1 MAKKNPDER
10 KKRHISTLVTQI
22 GRKPEDQF
30 GFINP
35 PTYRGSTVLFP
46 DVATLESL
54 NQPYTYG
61 TKGTPTVRSLEEAW
75 STLAG
80 AEDSVTVPS
89 GLAAICLAVMTAT
102 QAGDHILITDSV
114 YQPTRNFCDNILAK
128 FGVLIE
134 YYDPHLSDQIFHLFR
149 EQTTAIIVESPGS
162 QSMEIQDVPAISKAA
177 HEKGICVILDNTW
190 ATPIFF
196 PPHDQGA
203 DLVIEAG
210 TKYLSGHSDLL
221 IGLVSANKKWAKRLR
236 TTFNAFAIG
245 AGPDECSLA
254 LRGLRTMALRLNAQQ
269 KSALEIAD
277 WLSKQ
282 EQVESVLHP
291 ALVTHPDHNLW
302 KRDFLGSSGVF
313 SIILNERYRKY
324 IAEFLDK
331 LELFGI
337 GFSWGGYES
346 LVLPFDCK
354 AYRTATRWDPPGPCL
369 RFSIGLEDVNDLK
382 EDLTIGL
389 MRLSL

>member
-75 STLAG
+75 SILAG

-128 FGVLIE
+128 FGVMIE

-149 EQTTAIIVESPGS
+149 QQTTAIIVESPGS

-196 PPHDQGA
+196 PPHDRGA

-389 MRLSL
+389 MRLS

>member
-1 MAKKNPDER
+1 MAKKHPDEL

-46 DVATLESL
+46 NVAALQSL

-75 STLAG
+75 SILAG
-80 AEDSVTVPS
+80 AEDTVTVPS
-89 GLAAICLAVMTAT
+89 GLAAICLAAMTAT
-102 QAGDHILITDSV
+102 QAGDHILISDSV
-114 YQPTRNFCDNILAK
+114 YQPTRSFCDNILAK

-177 HEKGICVILDNTW
+177 HQKGICVILDNTW

-196 PPHDQGA
+196 PPHDRGG

-236 TTFNAFAIG
+236 STFNAFAIG

-269 KSALEIAD
+269 KSAFEIAD

-291 ALVTHPDHNLW
+291 ALASHPDHRLW

-324 IAEFLDK
+324 IAEFLDN

-346 LVLPFDCK
+346 LVLPFDCT
-354 AYRTATRWDPPGPCL
+354 AYRTATRWNPPGPCL

-382 EDLTIGL
+382 EDLTMGL
-389 MRLSL
+389 MRLS

>member
-1 MAKKNPDER
+1 
-10 KKRHISTLVTQI
+10 
-22 GRKPEDQF
+22 
-30 GFINP
+30 
-35 PTYRGSTVLFP
+35 
-46 DVATLESL
+46 
-54 NQPYTYG
+54 
-61 TKGTPTVRSLEEAW
+61 
-75 STLAG
+75 
-80 AEDSVTVPS
+80 
-89 GLAAICLAVMTAT
+89 
-102 QAGDHILITDSV
+102 
-114 YQPTRNFCDNILAK
+114 
-128 FGVLIE
+128 
-134 YYDPHLSDQIFHLFR
+134 
-149 EQTTAIIVESPGS
+149 
-162 QSMEIQDVPAISKAA
+162 MEIQDVPAISKAA

-196 PPHDQGA
+196 PPHDRGA

-291 ALVTHPDHNLW
+291 ALISHPDHNLW

-346 LVLPFDCK
+346 LVLPFDCN

-369 RFSIGLEDVNDLK
+369 RFSIGIEDVNDLK

-389 MRLSL
+389 MRLS

>member
-1 MAKKNPDER
+1 MAKKHPDER

-35 PTYRGSTVLFP
+35 PIYRGSTVLFP

-61 TKGTPTVRSLEEAW
+61 TKGTPTVRLLEEAW
-75 STLAG
+75 SILAG

-102 QAGDHILITDSV
+102 QAGDHILISDSV
-114 YQPTRNFCDNILAK
+114 YQPTRHFCDKILAK

-134 YYDPHLSDQIFHLFR
+134 YYDPHLSDQISHLFR
-149 EQTTAIIVESPGS
+149 ERTTAIIVESPGS

-177 HEKGICVILDNTW
+177 REKGICVILDNTW

-196 PPHDQGA
+196 PPHDRGA

-221 IGLVSANKKWAKRLR
+221 IGLVSANKEWAKRLR

-254 LRGLRTMALRLNAQQ
+254 LRGLRTMAVRLNAQQ

-291 ALVTHPDHNLW
+291 ALVSHPDYKLW

-337 GFSWGGYES
+337 GFSWGGFES

-354 AYRTATRWDPPGPCL
+354 EYRTATRWNPPGPCL

-382 EDLTIGL
+382 EDLTTGL
-389 MRLSL
+389 MRLS

>member
-1 MAKKNPDER
+1 MAKKHPDER

-35 PTYRGSTVLFP
+35 PIYRGSTVLFP

-61 TKGTPTVRSLEEAW
+61 TKGTPTVRLLEEAW
-75 STLAG
+75 SILAG

-102 QAGDHILITDSV
+102 QAGDHILISDSV
-114 YQPTRNFCDNILAK
+114 YQPTRHFCDKILAK

-134 YYDPHLSDQIFHLFR
+134 YYDPHLSDQISHLFR
-149 EQTTAIIVESPGS
+149 ERTTAIIVESPGS

-177 HEKGICVILDNTW
+177 REKGICVILDNTW

-196 PPHDQGA
+196 PPHDRGA

-254 LRGLRTMALRLNAQQ
+254 LRGLRTMAVRLNAQQ

-291 ALVTHPDHNLW
+291 ALVSHPDYKLW

-337 GFSWGGYES
+337 GFSWGGFES

-354 AYRTATRWDPPGPCL
+354 EYRTATRWNPPGPCL

-382 EDLTIGL
+382 EDLTTGL
-389 MRLSL
+389 MRLS

>member
-75 STLAG
+75 SILAG

-196 PPHDQGA
+196 PPHDRGA

-389 MRLSL
+389 MRLS

>member
-75 STLAG
+75 SILAG

-134 YYDPHLSDQIFHLFR
+134 YYDPHLSDQIFQLFR

-196 PPHDQGA
+196 PPHDRGA

-291 ALVTHPDHNLW
+291 ALVSHPDHNLW

-389 MRLSL
+389 MRLS

>member
-75 STLAG
+75 SILAG

-196 PPHDQGA
+196 PPHDRGA

-291 ALVTHPDHNLW
+291 ALISHPDHNLW

-346 LVLPFDCK
+346 LVLPFDCN

-369 RFSIGLEDVNDLK
+369 RFSIGIEDVNDLK
-382 EDLTIGL
+382 EDLAIGL
-389 MRLSL
+389 MRLS

>member
-196 PPHDQGA
+196 PPHDRGA

-389 MRLSL
+389 MRLS

>member
-75 STLAG
+75 SILAG

-196 PPHDQGA
+196 PPHDRGA

-236 TTFNAFAIG
+236 STFNAFAIG

-269 KSALEIAD
+269 KSAFEIAD

-291 ALVTHPDHNLW
+291 ALASHPDHRLW

-324 IAEFLDK
+324 IAEFLDN

-346 LVLPFDCK
+346 LVLPFDCT
-354 AYRTATRWDPPGPCL
+354 AYRTATRWNPPGPCL

-382 EDLTIGL
+382 EDLTMGL
-389 MRLSL
+389 MRLS

>member
-46 DVATLESL
+46 NVATLESL

-75 STLAG
+75 SILAG

-196 PPHDQGA
+196 PPHDRGA

-291 ALVTHPDHNLW
+291 ALISHPDHNLW

-346 LVLPFDCK
+346 LVLPFDCN

-369 RFSIGLEDVNDLK
+369 RFSIGIEDVNDLK

-389 MRLSL
+389 MRLS

>member
-75 STLAG
+75 SILAG

-196 PPHDQGA
+196 PPHDRGA

-291 ALVTHPDHNLW
+291 ALVSHPDHNLW

-389 MRLSL
+389 MRLS

>member
-1 MAKKNPDER
+1 MAKKKPDER

-22 GRKPEDQF
+22 GRKTEDQF

-196 PPHDQGA
+196 PPHDRGA

-389 MRLSL
+389 MRLS

>member
-10 KKRHISTLVTQI
+10 KKKHISTLVTQI

-46 DVATLESL
+46 NVATLESL

-75 STLAG
+75 SILAG

-196 PPHDQGA
+196 PPHDRGA

-291 ALVTHPDHNLW
+291 ALISHPDHNLW

-346 LVLPFDCK
+346 LVLPFDCN

-369 RFSIGLEDVNDLK
+369 RFSIGIEDVNDL
-382 EDLTIGL
+382 
-389 MRLSL
+389 

>member
-1 MAKKNPDER
+1 MAKKHPDEL

-35 PTYRGSTVLFP
+35 PTYRGSTVLFT

-75 STLAG
+75 SILAG

-196 PPHDQGA
+196 PPHDRGA

-389 MRLSL
+389 MRLS

>member
-75 STLAG
+75 SILAG

-196 PPHDQGA
+196 PPHDRGA

-291 ALVTHPDHNLW
+291 ALISHPDHNLW

-313 SIILNERYRKY
+313 SIILSERYRKY

-346 LVLPFDCK
+346 LVLPFDCN

-369 RFSIGLEDVNDLK
+369 RFSIGIEDVNDLK

-389 MRLSL
+389 MRLS

>member
-46 DVATLESL
+46 NVATLDSL

-75 STLAG
+75 SILAG

-196 PPHDQGA
+196 PPHDRGA

-291 ALVTHPDHNLW
+291 ALISHPDHNLW

-346 LVLPFDCK
+346 LVLPFDCN

-369 RFSIGLEDVNDLK
+369 RFSIGIEDVNDLK
-382 EDLTIGL
+382 EDLAIGL
-389 MRLSL
+389 MRLS

>member
-10 KKRHISTLVTQI
+10 KKKHISTLVTQI

-46 DVATLESL
+46 NVATLESL

-75 STLAG
+75 SILAG

-196 PPHDQGA
+196 PPHDRGA

-291 ALVTHPDHNLW
+291 ALISHPDHNLW

-346 LVLPFDCK
+346 LVLPFDCN

-369 RFSIGLEDVNDLK
+369 RFSIGIEDVNDLK
-382 EDLTIGL
+382 EDLAIGL
-389 MRLSL
+389 MRLS

>member
-1 MAKKNPDER
+1 
-10 KKRHISTLVTQI
+10 
-22 GRKPEDQF
+22 
-30 GFINP
+30 
-35 PTYRGSTVLFP
+35 
-46 DVATLESL
+46 
-54 NQPYTYG
+54 
-61 TKGTPTVRSLEEAW
+61 
-75 STLAG
+75 
-80 AEDSVTVPS
+80 
-89 GLAAICLAVMTAT
+89 MTAT

-196 PPHDQGA
+196 PPHDRGA

>member
-75 STLAG
+75 SILAG

-128 FGVLIE
+128 FGVMIE

-149 EQTTAIIVESPGS
+149 QQTTAIIVESPGS

-196 PPHDQGA
+196 PPHDRGA

-291 ALVTHPDHNLW
+291 ALVSHPDHNLW

-389 MRLSL
+389 MRLS

>member
-1 MAKKNPDER
+1 MAKKHPDEL

-46 DVATLESL
+46 NVAALQSL

-75 STLAG
+75 SILAG
-80 AEDSVTVPS
+80 AEDTVTVPS
-89 GLAAICLAVMTAT
+89 GLAAICLAAMTAT
-102 QAGDHILITDSV
+102 QAGDHILISDSV
-114 YQPTRNFCDNILAK
+114 YQPTRSFCDNILAK

-177 HEKGICVILDNTW
+177 HQKGICVILDNTW

-196 PPHDQGA
+196 PPHDRGG

-236 TTFNAFAIG
+236 SAFNAFAIG

-269 KSALEIAD
+269 KSAFEIAD

-291 ALVTHPDHNLW
+291 ALASHPDHRLW

-324 IAEFLDK
+324 IAEFLDN

-346 LVLPFDCK
+346 LVLPFDCT
-354 AYRTATRWDPPGPCL
+354 AYRTATRWNPPGPCL

-382 EDLTIGL
+382 EDLTMGL
-389 MRLSL
+389 MRLS

>member
-75 STLAG
+75 SILAG

-128 FGVLIE
+128 FGVMIE
-134 YYDPHLSDQIFHLFR
+134 YYDPHLSDQIFYLFR

-196 PPHDQGA
+196 PPHDRGA

-291 ALVTHPDHNLW
+291 ALVSHPDHNLW

-389 MRLSL
+389 MRLS

>member
-10 KKRHISTLVTQI
+10 KKKHISTLVTQI

-46 DVATLESL
+46 NVATLDSL

-75 STLAG
+75 SILAG

-196 PPHDQGA
+196 PPHDRGA

-291 ALVTHPDHNLW
+291 ALISHPDHNLW

-346 LVLPFDCK
+346 LVLPFDCN

-369 RFSIGLEDVNDLK
+369 RFSIGIEDVNDLK
-382 EDLTIGL
+382 EDLAIGL
-389 MRLSL
+389 MRLS

>member
-1 MAKKNPDER
+1 MAKKNSDER

-46 DVATLESL
+46 NVATLESL

-75 STLAG
+75 SILAG

-102 QAGDHILITDSV
+102 QAGDHILSTDSV

-196 PPHDQGA
+196 PPHDRGA

-291 ALVTHPDHNLW
+291 ALISHPDHNLW

-346 LVLPFDCK
+346 LVLPFDCN

-369 RFSIGLEDVNDLK
+369 RFSIGIEDVNDLK
-382 EDLTIGL
+382 EDLAIGL
-389 MRLSL
+389 MRLS

>member
-75 STLAG
+75 SILAG

-196 PPHDQGA
+196 PPHDRGA

-291 ALVTHPDHNLW
+291 ALISHPDHNLW

-346 LVLPFDCK
+346 LVLPFDCN

-369 RFSIGLEDVNDLK
+369 RFSIGIEDVIDLK

-389 MRLSL
+389 MRLS

>member
-10 KKRHISTLVTQI
+10 KKKHISTLVTQI

-46 DVATLESL
+46 NVATLESL

-75 STLAG
+75 SILAG

-196 PPHDQGA
+196 PPHDRGA

-291 ALVTHPDHNLW
+291 ALISHPDHNLW

-346 LVLPFDCK
+346 LVLPFDCN

-369 RFSIGLEDVNDLK
+369 RFSIGIEDVNDLK

-389 MRLSL
+389 MRLS

>member
-1 MAKKNPDER
+1 MAKKKPDER

-22 GRKPEDQF
+22 GRKTEDQF

-75 STLAG
+75 SILAG

-196 PPHDQGA
+196 PPHDRGA

-389 MRLSL
+389 MRLS

>member
-46 DVATLESL
+46 DVATLEKL

-75 STLAG
+75 SILAG

-196 PPHDQGA
+196 PPHDRGA

-291 ALVTHPDHNLW
+291 ALVSHPDHNLW

-389 MRLSL
+389 MRLS

>member
-75 STLAG
+75 SILAG

-196 PPHDQGA
+196 PPHDRGA

-291 ALVTHPDHNLW
+291 ALISHPDHNLW

-346 LVLPFDCK
+346 LVLPFDCN

-369 RFSIGLEDVNDLK
+369 RFSIGIEDVNDLK

-389 MRLSL
+389 MRLS

>member
-75 STLAG
+75 SILAG

-196 PPHDQGA
+196 PPHDRGA

-236 TTFNAFAIG
+236 KTFNAFAIG

-282 EQVESVLHP
+282 EQVEGVLHP
-291 ALVTHPDHNLW
+291 ALVSHPDHNLW

-354 AYRTATRWDPPGPCL
+354 AYRTATRWDPSGPCL

-389 MRLSL
+389 MRLS

>member
-75 STLAG
+75 SILAG

-128 FGVLIE
+128 FGVMIE

-196 PPHDQGA
+196 PPHDRGA

-291 ALVTHPDHNLW
+291 ALVSHPDHNLW

-389 MRLSL
+389 MRLS

>member
-1 MAKKNPDER
+1 MAKKHPDEL

-46 DVATLESL
+46 NVAALQSL

-75 STLAG
+75 SILAG
-80 AEDSVTVPS
+80 AEDTVTVPS
-89 GLAAICLAVMTAT
+89 GLAAICLAAMTAT
-102 QAGDHILITDSV
+102 QAGDHILISDSV
-114 YQPTRNFCDNILAK
+114 YQPTRSFCDNILAK

-177 HEKGICVILDNTW
+177 HQKGICVILDNTW

-196 PPHDQGA
+196 PPHDRGG

-291 ALVTHPDHNLW
+291 ALASHPDHRLW

-382 EDLTIGL
+382 EDLTMGL
-389 MRLSL
+389 MRLS

>member
-75 STLAG
+75 SILAG

-149 EQTTAIIVESPGS
+149 QQTTAIIVESPGS

-196 PPHDQGA
+196 PPHDRGA

-291 ALVTHPDHNLW
+291 ALVSHPDHNLW

-389 MRLSL
+389 MRLS